1 MPILAGGIVTA
12 YTLDLIQPRP
22 YYAAGS
28 GTLNG
33 PQTATDITGASI
45 TLTTLTNDAVFTA
58 VGTFDFDLTGA
69 TTGGASGRL
78 VVDGVAEAEL
88 ATFGAEVTTDRAS
101 PGQTWHGT
109 LPAAG
114 SHTLKLGTTLP
125 TNMSVQGIYCTLLV
139 TIYEVY

>member
-1 MPILAGGIVTA
+1 MPILAGGVVTA
-12 YTLDLIQPRP
+12 YTLNLIQPRP

-28 GTLNG
+28 GTFAG
-33 PQTATDITGASI
+33 PRTAEDIPGASV
-45 TLTTLTNDAVFTA
+45 TLTTLTDDAVFTV

-69 TTGGASGRL
+69 TTAGASGRL

-88 ATFGAEVTTDRAS
+88 ATFGAEVTTDRSS

-114 SHTLKLGTTLP
+114 NHTLKLGVTLP

-139 TIYEVY
+139 TIFENY